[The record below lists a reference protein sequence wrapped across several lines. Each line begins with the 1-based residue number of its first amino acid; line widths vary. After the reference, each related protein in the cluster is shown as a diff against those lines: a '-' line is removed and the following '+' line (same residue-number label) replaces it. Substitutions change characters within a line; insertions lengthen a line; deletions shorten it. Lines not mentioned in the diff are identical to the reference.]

1 VNLQLIEHS
10 SICAIAGR
18 RQLSAQTINTQ
29 GPLFNATV
37 LNYLVNMA
45 RKDDSGPDQGQAAVD
60 ALEDIACTHAALRRA
75 ARQLGNLYDEALSP
89 TELKA
94 TQVALLQQID
104 KLGGQKGSTLQAL
117 AEEMAISISALT
129 YALRPLVRD
138 DLVQLRGDEHDKRT
152 KHAVLTKTGRKR
164 LSEGRLLWAA
174 ANGRVETVLGSKS
187 AGMLR
192 ALADRVSSK
201 EFLDAYKAS
210 RSL

>member
-1 VNLQLIEHS
+1 
-10 SICAIAGR
+10 
-18 RQLSAQTINTQ
+18 
-29 GPLFNATV
+29 
-37 LNYLVNMA
+37 MA
-45 RKDDSGPDQGQAAVD
+45 RKDNSGPDQGQAAAD
-60 ALEDIACTHAALRRA
+60 ALEDLVCTHAALRRA

-94 TQVALLQQID
+94 TQVGLLQQID